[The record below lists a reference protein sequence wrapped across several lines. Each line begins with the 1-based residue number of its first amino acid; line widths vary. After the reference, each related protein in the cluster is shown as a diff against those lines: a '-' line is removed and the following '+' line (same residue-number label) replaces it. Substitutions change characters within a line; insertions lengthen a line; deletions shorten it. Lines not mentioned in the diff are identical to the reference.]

1 MVQEL
6 VTVATFTTAMEAH
19 LYKNML
25 EIEGVATF
33 VTDELTGDFL
43 SGAYIQGYVKLQVAR
58 QDAKRARKIL
68 DAHER
73 KKGKA

>member
-25 EIEGVATF
+25 ENEGVAAF
-33 VTDELTGDFL
+33 VTNELTGDFL
-43 SGAYIQGYVKLQVAR
+43 SGAYIQGYVKLQVA
-58 QDAKRARKIL
+58 QQNAKRARKIL
-68 DAHER
+68 EARER
-73 KKGKA
+73 KTRKP